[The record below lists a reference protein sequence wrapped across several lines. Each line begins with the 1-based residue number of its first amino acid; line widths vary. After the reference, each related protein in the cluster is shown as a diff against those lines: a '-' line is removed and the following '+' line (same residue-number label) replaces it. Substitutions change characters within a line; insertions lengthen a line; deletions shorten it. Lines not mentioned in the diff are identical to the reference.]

1 MNLKIESVLT
11 VIAED
16 EKTAI
21 AIVAALKHEE
31 DFKKRSI
38 SSLKIDKNKIIIN
51 VGGDDVVAVRASLNA
66 YLRDLQVFEGVNK
79 IES

>member
-1 MNLKIESVLT
+1 MNLKIESTIIVN
-11 VIAED
+11 AKD
-16 EKTAI
+16 EQNAI

-38 SSLKIDKNKIIIN
+38 SSLKIEKNKIIIN

-66 YLRDLQVFEGVNK
+66 YLRDLQVFAGINS
-79 IES
+79 IE